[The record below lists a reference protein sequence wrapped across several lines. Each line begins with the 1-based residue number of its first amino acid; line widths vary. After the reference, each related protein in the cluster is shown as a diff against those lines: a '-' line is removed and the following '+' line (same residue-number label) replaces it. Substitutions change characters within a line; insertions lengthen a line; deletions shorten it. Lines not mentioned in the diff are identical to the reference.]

1 MNKCDEFL
9 KRYNMHW
16 TQIDAQNLIEN
27 FIDEIQ
33 KSRNKQESSISMIP
47 SYLNLTQVDKTVE
60 KVVAVDAGGTNLRVS
75 LVDMDENHEPYI
87 VSKDRYGMPGKDKQ
101 ITAEEFFKEL
111 VDIIGMYSDSTE
123 YMGISFAYKGEITP
137 EKDYIIYKM
146 CKEVDITGI
155 DGKSLSDGINEQ
167 YEKKYNKRLKIS
179 SVNDTTA
186 CLIGTVSN
194 ADIANFGACI
204 GMVLGTGFNIC
215 YKENMKR
222 VKGSSDSDLYDIVV
236 TEAGFF
242 DKLDRGV
249 FDEKI
254 DNESMIPYD
263 HYFEKMISGKYLP
276 IIYNECMKKALEEG
290 LISDDEFIEEHCDGR
305 YLNYLL
311 EKDAMSEDEMFAKA
325 VSENICKRSALLA
338 ALSVAATVIASVENV
353 KTAIIVP
360 EGSTVLKMKDFMKN
374 FEYFLNEYLT
384 DKHGISFVIQTAENS
399 VLKGTAKAVLM

>member
-9 KRYNMHW
+9 KKYNMHW
-16 TQIDAQNLIEN
+16 SQVDAEKLIN
-27 FIDEIQ
+27 SFIDEIG
-33 KSRNKQESSISMIP
+33 KARKKEESSISMIP
-47 SYLNLTQVDKTVE
+47 SYLNLTSIDKSIN

-75 LVDMDENHEPYI
+75 LVDIDDNNEPVI

-101 ITAEEFFKEL
+101 ITAEDFFKEL
-111 VDIIGMYSDSTE
+111 VDIIGVYSDTASH
-123 YMGISFAYKGEITP
+123 MGISFAYKGEITP

-155 DGKSLSDGINEQ
+155 DGMSLSDGINTQ
-167 YEKKYNKRLKIS
+167 YEKKYNKRLNIS

-222 VKGSSDSDLYDIVV
+222 VDGFSNEDKYDIVV

-242 DKLDRGV
+242 DKLGRGV

-254 DNESMIPYD
+254 DNESMLPYD

-290 LISDDEFIEEHCDGR
+290 IINSDEFIEEHCDGR

-311 EKDAMSEDEMFAKA
+311 EKDADTEEEIFAKSM
-325 VSENICKRSALLA
+325 SENICKRAALLA
-338 ALSVAATVIASVENV
+338 AASVAATVIASVENV

-360 EGSTVLKMKDFMKN
+360 EGSTVLKMKDFLKN
-374 FEYFLNEYLT
+374 FECFLNEYLT
-384 DKHGISFVIQTAENS
+384 DRHGISFRIQTAENS
-399 VLKGTAKAVLM
+399 VLKGTSKAVLM

>member
-1 MNKCDEFL
+1 MDKCDEFL

-16 TQIDAQNLIEN
+16 SQVDVENLINN
-27 FIDEIQ
+27 FIDEI
-33 KSRNKQESSISMIP
+33 KKARNNEESSISMIP
-47 SYLNLTQVDKTVE
+47 SYLNLSTIDKSIE

-75 LVDMDENHEPYI
+75 LVDMDDNNEPFI
-87 VSKDRYGMPGKDKQ
+87 VSKDRYGMPGKEKQ

-111 VDIIGMYSDSTE
+111 VDIIGMYSDTTDC
-123 YMGISFAYKGEITP
+123 MGISFAYKGKITP

-146 CKEVDITGI
+146 CKEVDISGI

-167 YEKKYNKRLKIS
+167 YEKKYGKRMNIS

-222 VKGSSDSDLYDIVV
+222 TLSDSDEDKYDIII

-242 DKLDRGV
+242 DKVSRGV
-249 FDEKI
+249 LDEKI
-254 DNESMIPYD
+254 DNESMLPYD

-276 IIYNECMKKALEEG
+276 VIYNECMKKALEEG
-290 LISDDEFIEEHCDGR
+290 LISNDEFIEEHCDGR

-311 EKDAMSEDEMFAKA
+311 EKDANTEDELFAKSM
-325 VSENICKRSALLA
+325 SENICKRSAILA
-338 ALSVAATVIASVENV
+338 AASVAATVIASIEEV

-374 FEYFLNEYLT
+374 FECFLNEYLT
-384 DKHGISFVIQTAENS
+384 DKYGISFVIQTAENS